1 MTECFWPHSDAWGER
16 VVVAGF
22 WIPLGFHR
30 AARNTDT
37 VVPGKGGLISLP
49 WVLGVDFISSLGV
62 CRAVG
67 IGPE

>member
-1 MTECFWPHSDAWGER
+1 MTECFWPHSDAWGGR

-49 WVLGVDFISSLGV
+49 
-62 CRAVG
+62 
-67 IGPE
+67 